1 MELRCWSKAVKWN
14 PFSAGS
20 IIRFT
25 SMMIYSIIF
34 LDIYDFKAIGWKMP
48 KGTGVDATVDNG
60 AVVPQYKKRKHCTVK
75 SSDATDSLVR
85 AFESSDVS
93 ERSDVRE
100 DKRYALKVLL
110 EFGTKQDKIRA
121 RKELSQLAFGD
132 AVLSESEDDE
142 NVVAVDGKDSDSVTV
157 YVTTIGS

>member
-14 PFSAGS
+14 PSSAGS

-25 SMMIYSIIF
+25 SVMIYSIIF
-34 LDIYDFKAIGWKMP
+34 LDICDFKAIGWKMP

-60 AVVPQYKKRKHCTVK
+60 AVVPPHKKRKHCTVK

-85 AFESSDVS
+85 AFESSDV
-93 ERSDVRE
+93 RE
-100 DKRYALKVLL
+100 DKRYALKVLW

-121 RKELSQLAFGD
+121 CKELSQLAFGD

-157 YVTTIGS
+157 